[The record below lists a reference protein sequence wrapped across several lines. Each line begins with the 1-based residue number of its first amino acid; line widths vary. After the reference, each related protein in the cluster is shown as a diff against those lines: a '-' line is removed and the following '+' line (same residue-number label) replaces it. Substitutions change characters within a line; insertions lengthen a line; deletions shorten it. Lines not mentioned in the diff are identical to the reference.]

1 MLEQDHARI
10 DDEYLEFLAQQR
22 EERIRAEDM
31 VENSSHRQM
40 FKKYM
45 DGFEDWL
52 VSNKQME
59 DKLEDEENDLAEKLI
74 SDEIE
79 FAS

>member
-1 MLEQDHARI
+1 MLEQDYARI

-22 EERIRAEDM
+22 EERIRAEDTL
-31 VENSSHRQM
+31 ENSERHQM

-52 VSNKQME
+52 VSKQIE
-59 DKLEDEENDLAEKLI
+59 DNLEEEENDLAEGLI
-74 SDEIE
+74 SDQIQ